1 MLEAIGA
8 GVAAAKLHQATT
20 PDDHVDDLSL
30 LSLRRIEGLLRQ
42 IAANTEPSAPSHARI
57 ERTIIV
63 QTYPGM
69 YRLSREGR
77 LHVMMYAAAQFTM
90 YAEIPGVGTNPA
102 ITIGAGWNILDLP
115 DGTQISVPT
124 GATAVNALIRLD
136 DEAIGVAI

>member
-1 MLEAIGA
+1 
-8 GVAAAKLHQATT
+8 
-20 PDDHVDDLSL
+20 
-30 LSLRRIEGLLRQ
+30 
-42 IAANTEPSAPSHARI
+42 
-57 ERTIIV
+57 
-63 QTYPGM
+63 
-69 YRLSREGR
+69 
-77 LHVMMYAAAQFTM
+77 MMYAAAQFTV